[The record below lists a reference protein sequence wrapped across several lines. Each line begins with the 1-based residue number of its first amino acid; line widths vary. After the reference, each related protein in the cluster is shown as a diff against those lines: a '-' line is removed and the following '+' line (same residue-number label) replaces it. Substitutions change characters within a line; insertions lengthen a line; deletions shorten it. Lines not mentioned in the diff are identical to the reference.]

1 VAGFVGG
8 FDRAVVAD
16 ARAVVDIGVGVEHL
30 SPAAR
35 MRQAQPVAG
44 VLSATG
50 ERAANRLSGD

>member
-1 VAGFVGG
+1 
-8 FDRAVVAD
+8 
-16 ARAVVDIGVGVEHL
+16 
-30 SPAAR
+30 